1 MYIWAKLIF
10 VSYQADK
17 FERGMMFRDDDGTIF
32 QHVYSTSS
40 FEEFIKRNGYP
51 VKPYIISIPANRDDA
66 PVVLATPDQ
75 IGWWD
80 DAPWDQ
86 SDDAELRDVELKD
99 FNYILEEND
108 GILDIE
114 VSDHMYEQDIIE
126 PVIYMDK
133 VTIRDT
139 TGYTSTSEDDYE
151 DWDDMDDL
159 TDDDHNTE

>member
-17 FERGMMFRDDDGTIF
+17 FERGMMFRDDDGSIF
-32 QHVYSTSS
+32 QHIYSTSS

-80 DAPWDQ
+80 DNPWDE

-99 FNYILEEND
+99 FNYILEEDD

-114 VSDHMYEQDIIE
+114 VADHMYEQDIIE
-126 PVIYMDK
+126 PVIYAGK
-133 VTIRDT
+133 VTLRNKNNGWGDL
-139 TGYTSTSEDDYE
+139 SD
-151 DWDDMDDL
+151 DDL
-159 TDDDHNTE
+159 IGDDD